1 MTARGRTILIY
12 NPLAGHGHLDSWNA
26 LVVSF
31 LLERGE
37 TVLALTP
44 EPAELLR
51 RLRLLGVATEH
62 SRLSLLPWLNVKP
75 AVWQRIYHRLA
86 GLARFSQA
94 PNPEASKHDPENNYL
109 EPREFAQRLQ
119 SALKGVSTRPDFMFN
134 MYMDLYRTDE
144 KRWQAFS
151 QLCGIPWAGLRFIP
165 QSLPLEGYYKT
176 PNLRGMA
183 LLDEKLVA
191 AYQEQLPQL
200 AIGYLPDMTDVL
212 IGNHT
217 SHIAQAILTRA
228 QGRKIV
234 FMGGTIGKNKNLACW
249 YALIQQA
256 DAGKWFFVQIG
267 EVLTDDLTQEDRDA
281 CQAIDLAP
289 PENLYRHIGYLP
301 DERDFNGAIAVAD
314 IIYAVYRDFK
324 ISSNMLG
331 KAAAFN
337 KPIVVAQEHLM
348 GERVRAY
355 QIGIA
360 IPEDDA
366 FAALEALQTLVER
379 PSNLECFQAYRS
391 DFSTVAF
398 KNSFFQL
405 IDACQP

>member
-1 MTARGRTILIY
+1 MTESGRTILIY

-31 LLERGE
+31 LLERGD

-51 RLRLLGVATEH
+51 RLGLLGLRAH
-62 SRLSLLPWLNVKP
+62 PRLALLRWPNIKP
-75 AVWQRIYHRLA
+75 AFWQRVFNRLA
-86 GLARFSQA
+86 GMA
-94 PNPEASKHDPENNYL
+94 PFLFASKAQEPSHDPENNYL
-109 EPREFAQRLQ
+109 EPSEFAQRIQAALQ
-119 SALKGVSTRPDFMFN
+119 DVSTTPDFMFN
-134 MYMDLYRTDE
+134 MYMDLYRTDK
-144 KRWQAFS
+144 KRWQVFS
-151 QLCGIPWAGLRFIP
+151 QLCSLPWAGLRFIP
-165 QSLPLEGYYKT
+165 QSIPLEGYYKT
-176 PNLRGMA
+176 PSLRGIA
-183 LLDEKLVA
+183 LIDEKLAA
-191 AYQEQLPQL
+191 AYQKQLPQL
-200 AIGYLPDMTDVL
+200 VIGYLPDMADVL
-212 IGNHT
+212 VGNDT
-217 SHIAQAILTRA
+217 SHIAQAIVTRA

-249 YALIQQA
+249 YTLIKKA
-256 DAGKWFFVQIG
+256 DADKWFFVQIG
-267 EVLTDDLTQEDRDA
+267 EVLANDLTQEDRNA
-281 CQAIDLAP
+281 CQIIDLAP

-301 DERDFNGAIAVAD
+301 DERDFNAAIAVAD

-331 KAAAFN
+331 KAAAFD

-360 IPEDDA
+360 VPENA
-366 FAALEALQTLVER
+366 PSAALEALKALVEQ
-379 PSNLECFQAYRS
+379 PVDAKYFEAYRS

-398 KNSFFQL
+398 KNSFFQF